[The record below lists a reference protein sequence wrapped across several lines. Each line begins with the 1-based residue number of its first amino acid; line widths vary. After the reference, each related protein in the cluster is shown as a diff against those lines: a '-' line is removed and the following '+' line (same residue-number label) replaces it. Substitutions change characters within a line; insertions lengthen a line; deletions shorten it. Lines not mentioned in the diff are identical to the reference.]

1 MRSLSLLLSSYCV
14 VAEVDMCFG
23 EDRQQ
28 AAVKFQLF
36 QDALDILSPAGT
48 LGYHN
53 LDDGI
58 LGITG

>member
-1 MRSLSLLLSSYCV
+1 
-14 VAEVDMCFG
+14 MCFG